1 MAYYQERI
9 VSRPCVVQR
18 RWLIDLFGG
27 WGGGGLRL
35 VLIGPKINFK
45 SFLTKNEQMTRGSF
59 NAAYSSDSVNNT
71 DVIYLRKRGGISL
84 VKQKMDG
91 KP

>member
-27 WGGGGLRL
+27 WGGLRL
-35 VLIGPKINFK
+35 VLISPKINLK
-45 SFLTKNEQMTRGSF
+45 SILTKHAQMTRGSF
-59 NAAYSSDSVNNT
+59 NAADSSDSVNNT

-84 VKQKMDG
+84 VKQKMDC
-91 KP
+91 